1 MPTDFTPIPALLGGA
16 LIGLAA
22 VVLLWSIG
30 RIAGIS
36 GIANH
41 AIEQRD
47 GRDWRIAFLLGLVV
61 AAGLWFT
68 VSGATPRSGFPMPW
82 LVAGGPQFE
91 SEVARVLVGFG
102 TRLGSGCTSGHGI
115 CGLARLS
122 KRSLVAVAT
131 FMGAGVATVYVL
143 RHAIGVM
150 A

>member
-1 MPTDFTPIPALLGGA
+1 MPTDFTPLPALLGGA

-41 AIEQRD
+41 AIEQRE
-47 GRDWRIAFLLGLVV
+47 GRDWRIAFLLALVV
-61 AAGLWFT
+61 AAGVWFT
-68 VSGATPRSGFPMPW
+68 VSGATPRTGFPLPW
-82 LVAGGPQFE
+82 LVAGGL
-91 SEVARVLVGFG
+91 LVGFG

-131 FMGAGVATVYVL
+131 FMGAGIATVYVL
-143 RHAIGVM
+143 RHALGVM
-150 A
+150 P

>member
-1 MPTDFTPIPALLGGA
+1 MPTDFTPLPALLGGA

-82 LVAGGPQFE
+82 LVAGGL
-91 SEVARVLVGFG
+91 LVGFG

-131 FMGAGVATVYVL
+131 FMGAGIATVYVL
-143 RHAIGVM
+143 RHALGVM
-150 A
+150 P